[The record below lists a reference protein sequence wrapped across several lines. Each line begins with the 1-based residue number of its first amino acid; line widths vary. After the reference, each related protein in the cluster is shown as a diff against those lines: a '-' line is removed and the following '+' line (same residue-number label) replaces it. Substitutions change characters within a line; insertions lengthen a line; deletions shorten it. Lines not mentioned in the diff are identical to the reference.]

1 MNRRSIILSAT
12 ALALAPLSAMADMA
26 DMIPYT
32 PGNAEV
38 TINGGQTVLVDFAAD
53 WCSTC
58 RSQERTI
65 DRLRAENP
73 AYDEAI
79 TFYRV
84 DWDDYGRGEFSTSL
98 NVPRRSTL
106 VLFRDGVEV
115 TRIVAGTRERD
126 IRALL
131 DAGL

>member
-1 MNRRSIILSAT
+1 MNRRTLLLAST
-12 ALALAPLSAMADMA
+12 ALAFVPLAAAAEMLDY
-26 DMIPYT
+26 IPG
-32 PGNAEV
+32 PAEAA
-38 TINGGQTVLVDFAAD
+38 IAAGEGVLLIFSAD

-65 DRLRAENP
+65 DALRAENP
-73 AYDEAI
+73 AYDAAT

-84 DWDDYGRGEFSTSL
+84 DWDDYGRGDLSDAL

-106 VLFRDGVEV
+106 VMFRDGVEV
-115 TRIVAGTRERD
+115 ARIVAGTREHD

>member
-1 MNRRSIILSAT
+1 MNRRTLLLAAA
-12 ALALAPLSAMADMA
+12 ALTLAPVGASAE
-26 DMIPYT
+26 MIAYT
-32 PGNAEV
+32 PGSAEAA
-38 TINGGQTVLVDFAAD
+38 IASGQPVFVDFAAD

-65 DRLRAENP
+65 NALRGANP
-73 AYDEAI
+73 AYDAAI

-84 DWDDYGRGEFSTSL
+84 DWDEFGRGDLSTSL

-106 VLFRDGVEV
+106 VMFRDGVEV
-115 TRIVAGTRERD
+115 GRVVAGTREAD
-126 IRALL
+126 IRALM

>member
-1 MNRRSIILSAT
+1 MNRRTLILAAT
-12 ALALAPLSAMADMA
+12 ALALTPLGATAE
-26 DMIPYT
+26 MIAYT
-32 PGNAEV
+32 PGNAEAA
-38 TINGGQTVLVDFAAD
+38 IAAGDTVFVDFAAD

-65 DRLRAENP
+65 NALREANP
-73 AYDEAI
+73 AYDTAI

-84 DWDDYGRGEFSTSL
+84 DWDTHGRGDFSTAL

-106 VLFRDGVEV
+106 VMFRDGVEV
-115 TRIVAGTRERD
+115 GRIVAGTREAD

-131 DAGL
+131 DTGL

>member
-1 MNRRSIILSAT
+1 MNRRTLLAVTAAT
-12 ALALAPLSAMADMA
+12 AALAALPFVALADSIA
-26 DMIPYT
+26 YT
-32 PGNAEV
+32 PGTAEAA
-38 TINGGQTVLVDFAAD
+38 IAAGDTVFVDFAAD

-65 DRLRAENP
+65 NALRGANP
-73 AYDEAI
+73 AYDAAI

-84 DWDDYGRGEFSTSL
+84 DWDSYGNGEFSTAL

-106 VLFRDGVEV
+106 VLFRDGAEV
-115 TRIVAGTRERD
+115 GRIVAGTAEAD

>member
-1 MNRRSIILSAT
+1 MNRRTLILSAA
-12 ALALAPLSAMADMA
+12 ALALAPMAGFAQTID
-26 DMIPYT
+26 YT
-32 PGNAEV
+32 PGSAEAA
-38 TINGGQTVLVDFAAD
+38 IAAGETVFVDFAAD

-65 DRLRAENP
+65 GALRSDNP
-73 AYDEAI
+73 AYDAAMS
-79 TFYRV
+79 FYRV
-84 DWDDYGRGEFSTSL
+84 DWDAYGRGDFSTSL

-106 VLFRDGVEV
+106 ILFRDGAEV
-115 TRIVAGTRERD
+115 GRIVAGTREAD

>member
-1 MNRRSIILSAT
+1 MNRRTLLAACAALTLTPFAAQAT
-12 ALALAPLSAMADMA
+12 
-26 DMIPYT
+26 MIDYT
-32 PGNAEV
+32 PGTAEQA
-38 TINGGQTVLVDFAAD
+38 INSGQTVLLDFAAD

-65 DRLRAENP
+65 NALLEANP
-73 AYDEAI
+73 AYGEAI
-79 TFYRV
+79 TIYRV
-84 DWDDYGRGEFSTSL
+84 DWDQYGGGDLSTQL

-106 VLFRDGVEV
+106 VMFRDGAEV
-115 TRIVAGTRERD
+115 GRIVAGTREAD

>member
-1 MNRRSIILSAT
+1 MNRRTLILSAT
-12 ALALAPLSAMADMA
+12 AFALAPLSALAN
-26 DMIPYT
+26 MIDYT
-32 PGNAEV
+32 PGSAEAAINAGE
-38 TINGGQTVLVDFAAD
+38 TVFVDFAAD

-65 DRLRAENP
+65 NALRQANP
-73 AYDEAI
+73 AYDAAI

-84 DWDDYGRGEFSTSL
+84 DWDDYGRGDLATSL
-98 NVPRRSTL
+98 NIPRRSTL
-106 VLFRDGVEV
+106 VMFRGGVEV
-115 TRIVAGTRERD
+115 GRLVAGTREGD

>member
-1 MNRRSIILSAT
+1 MNRRTLILSAA
-12 ALALAPLSAMADMA
+12 ALTLAPLAASAE
-26 DMIPYT
+26 MIAYI

-38 TINGGQTVLVDFAAD
+38 TIAGGQPVFVDFAAD

-65 DRLRAENP
+65 NALRDANP
-73 AYDEAI
+73 AYDAAI

-84 DWDDYGRGEFSTSL
+84 DWDDFGRGDFSTSL

-106 VLFRDGVEV
+106 IMFRDGVEV
-115 TRIVAGTRERD
+115 GRIVAGTREGD

>member
-1 MNRRSIILSAT
+1 MNRRTLILSAA
-12 ALALAPLSAMADMA
+12 ALALAPVAAIAESID
-26 DMIPYT
+26 YT
-32 PGNAEV
+32 PGSAEAAINAGE
-38 TINGGQTVLVDFAAD
+38 TVFVDFAAD

-65 DRLRAENP
+65 NALREANP
-73 AYDEAI
+73 AYDNAI

-84 DWDDYGRGEFSTSL
+84 DWDDYGRGEFSQAL
-98 NVPRRSTL
+98 NIPRRSTL

-115 TRIVAGTRERD
+115 TRLVAGTREAD

>member
-1 MNRRSIILSAT
+1 MNRRTLILSAA
-12 ALALAPLSAMADMA
+12 ALAIAPLMAQAQTID
-26 DMIPYT
+26 YT
-32 PGNAEV
+32 PGSAEAA
-38 TINGGQTVLVDFAAD
+38 IAAGDTVFVDFAAD

-65 DRLRAENP
+65 GALRSANP
-73 AYDEAI
+73 AYDAAI

-84 DWDDYGRGEFSTSL
+84 DWDEHGRGDFSTAL

-106 VLFRDGVEV
+106 VMFRDGVEV
-115 TRIVAGTRERD
+115 GRLVAGTREDD